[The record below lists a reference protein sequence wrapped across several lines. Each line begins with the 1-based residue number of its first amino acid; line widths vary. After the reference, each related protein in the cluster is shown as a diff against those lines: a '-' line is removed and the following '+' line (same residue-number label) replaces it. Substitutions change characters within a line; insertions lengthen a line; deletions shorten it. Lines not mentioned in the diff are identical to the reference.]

1 MRNHYFFILFLFAI
15 HSFSQKSKAQNC
27 IEVETMLVDACDG
40 FNSQEGL
47 NEMFR
52 FRTTTFPINISEIE
66 VFDGW
71 PSQGVNTLPFN
82 GFVQNVAT
90 AAKTT
95 ELNNTILSCGYLIE
109 PPNGNIPA
117 NSRVLAITSYEVS
130 VSLNSFANLSD
141 TLFIIYHQHNGQGGG
156 HFLNYNAGSPQTQE
170 LRLRINGANAC
181 QEVVSYQRGQLVDI
195 NGFNNAQNGA
205 TVTFT
210 AAGVPSY
217 SNTGCQ
223 APIEPFSANWTNPGP
238 LCSNNGVIN
247 LNDYISGTQGG
258 TWSGI
263 GVNGNL
269 YDPSQAGNGSA
280 VTYTVLP
287 PNDCVEQGASLT
299 LDIAVLQSVD
309 ASFSNP
315 SSICGDSA
323 PIDLSSWLT
332 GTEGGV
338 WSGNGVIGGVL
349 DVSGISGNITI
360 NYSVGSGLC
369 ANAQTSTINVIQLP
383 PLLITGQNVYCN
395 GEDPGALQSDP
406 ESGASV
412 SWYNDESLSE
422 LAGVGPD
429 YIPELDVTTTYYVIQ
444 ELEGCDSEPVSI
456 DVEFS
461 VVDIPQG
468 DTLLTYCEGEEIPLA
483 TASSAGEISW
493 YESPQDTNPLGTG
506 NSYQT
511 NQNNIILYAI
521 AQVGSCLSEAL
532 KVSIVELPNLNAQIL
547 TPDGTSLCDNPEIS
561 LVSEALLINDWSTGE
576 TSQSIVV
583 TEAGV
588 YELTRE
594 GECNTAT
601 DQITITGLPV
611 TAQFVTDIDSGYVTL
626 PVYVNDF
633 SINGETCNWFLN
645 DSSISFVAPGL
656 LSFPDSGTYVL
667 NLVCTNSTGCI
678 DTAST
683 IIKVLSD
690 QLLLTVPNVFTPN
703 GDSFNELFQVE
714 YNAVKTFVARIF
726 DRWGKPVYEWEDVK
740 TGWDGTYKGN
750 EAPEGTY
757 FFVINGTDIKDQEF
771 EEKGTVI
778 LIRNN

>member
-1 MRNHYFFILFLFAI
+1 MRNHHFLILLLFVF
-15 HSFSQKSKAQNC
+15 HSFIEKSSAQNC

-40 FNSQEGL
+40 FGSQEGL

-52 FRTTTFPINISEIE
+52 FRTSSFPVNISEIE

-82 GFVQNVAT
+82 GFVQNAAT

-95 ELNNTILSCGYLIE
+95 ELNNTIISCGFLVE
-109 PPNGNIPA
+109 PPNGDIPP
-117 NSRVLAITSYEVS
+117 NSRVLAVTSYQVE
-130 VSLNSFANLSD
+130 VSLNSFANLTD
-141 TLFIIYHQHNGQGGG
+141 TLFIIYHQHNGQAGG
-156 HFLNYNAGSPQTQE
+156 HFLNYNLGNPQTQE
-170 LRLRINGANAC
+170 LRIRLNGPNPC
-181 QEVVSYQRGQLVDI
+181 EEIVSYQRSQLVDI

-210 AAGVPSY
+210 PAGVPSY

-238 LCSNNGVIN
+238 LCSDNGVID
-247 LNDYISGTQGG
+247 LNDYVTGTQGG

-263 GVNGNL
+263 GVTGNL
-269 YDPSQAGNGSA
+269 FDPAQAGNGSS
-280 VTYTVLP
+280 VTYSVLP
-287 PNDCVEQGASLT
+287 PNDCIEQGASLT
-299 LDIAVLQSVD
+299 LNISVSPSVD

-315 SSICGDSA
+315 TSICGDSA

-332 GTEGGV
+332 GTVGGV
-338 WSGNGVIGGVL
+338 WSGNGVSGGIL

-360 NYSVGSGLC
+360 SYSVGSGLC
-369 ANAQTSTINVIQLP
+369 ANSQSSTINIIQLP
-383 PLLITGQNVYCN
+383 PLLITGQNIYCN
-395 GEDPGALQSDP
+395 GEFPEALQSDP
-406 ESGASV
+406 DPGASV
-412 SWYNDESLSE
+412 SWYTDEALTE
-422 LAGVGPD
+422 LAGTGAEFT
-429 YIPELDVTTTYYVIQ
+429 PELNVTTTYYVVQ
-444 ELEGCDSEPVSI
+444 ELDGCTSEPVSI
-456 DVEFS
+456 DLEFS
-461 VVDIPQG
+461 IVEVPQG
-468 DTLLTYCEGEEIPLA
+468 DTLLTYCEGEPIPLA
-483 TASSAGEISW
+483 TASSAGEITW
-493 YESPQDTNPLGTG
+493 YENPQLTNPVGTG
-506 NSYQT
+506 SSYQT
-511 NQNNIILYAI
+511 DQNNISLYAI
-521 AQVGSCLSEAL
+521 AQVGSCVSEAL
-532 KVSIVELPNLNAQIL
+532 KISIVELPNLTAQIL

-561 LVSEALLINDWSTGE
+561 LVSEALTINEWSTGE
-576 TSQSIVV
+576 SSQSILV

-594 GECNTAT
+594 GACNTAT
-601 DQITITGLPV
+601 DQVTITGLPV
-611 TAQFVTDIDSGYVTL
+611 TAQFVTDVDSGYVTL

-633 SINGETCNWFLN
+633 SINGETCLWFLN

-667 NLVCTNSTGCI
+667 DLICTNSTGCI

-683 IIKVLSD
+683 LIKVLSD

-703 GDSFNELFQVE
+703 GDSFNEFFQVE
-714 YNAVKTFVARIF
+714 HNAVKTFAARIF
-726 DRWGKPVYEWEDVK
+726 DRWGKPVYEWENVT
-740 TGWDGTYKGN
+740 TGWDGTYNGN

-757 FFVINGTDIKDQEF
+757 FYIINGTDVKDQGF